1 MSMTSGQVHA
11 MAMLQPDTPEE
22 RTLVNL
28 FRELD
33 AIGERYE
40 GDVNA
45 TSAIQHL
52 GSAIIA
58 LFDYDTGRLDQSRLD
73 EKVREIVQKA
83 GGNAGNL

>member
-1 MSMTSGQVHA
+1 MTSAGHQHA
-11 MAMLQPDTPEE
+11 VAMLTPHTPEE
-22 RTLVNL
+22 HTLVNL

-40 GDVNA
+40 GDAQMIPAVE
-45 TSAIQHL
+45 HL

-58 LFDYDTGRLDQSRLD
+58 LFNQDTGRIEQSRLD
-73 EKVREIVQKA
+73 AKVREIVQKA